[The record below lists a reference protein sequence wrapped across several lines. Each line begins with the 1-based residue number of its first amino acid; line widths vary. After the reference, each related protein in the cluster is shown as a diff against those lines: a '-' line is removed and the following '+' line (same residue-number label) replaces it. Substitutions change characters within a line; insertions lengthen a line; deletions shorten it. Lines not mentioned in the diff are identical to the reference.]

1 MATVTLIS
9 TNTSAAVV
17 FNRVNDADVARLA
30 RELLERCSSNATVA
44 VGPDS
49 TSLAAVRFI
58 GDGIHFHAGH
68 VVSDRIGMG
77 FGWLTTPR
85 VMFNKPP
92 PVSPVRQSL
101 LRRALR
107 HFRR

>member
-17 FNRVNDADVARLA
+17 FNRVDDADVARLA

-58 GDGIHFHAGH
+58 GNGIHFHGGH
-68 VVSDRIGMG
+68 VVADRIGMG
-77 FGWLTTPR
+77 VGWLHTPSIVFYR
-85 VMFNKPP
+85 PRP
-92 PVSPVRQSL
+92 LPVRQRL
-101 LRRALR
+101 LTRARRL
-107 HFRR
+107 FRR